1 MDADYDLYEIVKVIP
16 DFWLFDAESYQRS
29 YRTTH
34 GKPLASGFYVV
45 SWPEVIR
52 VRRFNDQAA
61 FHGPFECRQEAQAFL
76 NAMRKHKYL
85 LIPPPKQR
93 AFTAPNAN
101 QMVEK
106 KVA

>member
-16 DFWLFDAESYQRS
+16 DFWLFDAESYQRN
-29 YRTTH
+29 YRTNH
-34 GKPLASGFYVV
+34 GKSLASGFYVV

-52 VRRFNDQAA
+52 VRRFNEQAA
-61 FHGPFECRQEAQAFL
+61 FHGPFACRQKAQSFL
-76 NAMRKHKYL
+76 KAMRKHKYL

-93 AFTAPNAN
+93 AINAPIAN
-101 QMVEK
+101 QVVEK